1 MDEEISVI
9 IYDKQIKFTKQGGK
23 MKKLKLLAAVGF
35 GAVSLAGLAGS
46 AVYAANTANSTL
58 TQTINAGALSTDIR
72 NSSNAVVSNPTFAMG
87 AVTLST
93 SAQTSTGTF
102 GENDKR
108 ISVDN
113 PGGANNGWT
122 LTLNAT
128 TPGTGKWT
136 DGGKSYKYNGTA
148 ADGRLTVD
156 PSTGTVTPVIGTAT
170 GITKGSSMAF
180 SGSNPVT
187 LMSASAGADVV
198 WNGYITGVSLKQDIP
213 AGQQAGTYTLPMTQT
228 VAAI

>member
-1 MDEEISVI
+1 M
-9 IYDKQIKFTKQGGK
+9 
-23 MKKLKLLAAVGF
+23 
-35 GAVSLAGLAGS
+35 
-46 AVYAANTANSTL
+46 
-58 TQTINAGALSTDIR
+58 
-72 NSSNAVVSNPTFAMG
+72 
-87 AVTLST
+87 
-93 SAQTSTGTF
+93 
-102 GENDKR
+102 
-108 ISVDN
+108 
-113 PGGANNGWT
+113 
-122 LTLNAT
+122 NAT
-128 TPGTGKWT
+128 TPGIGKWT

-156 PSTGTVTPVIGTAT
+156 PSTGTVTPLIGTAT

-187 LMSASAGADVV
+187 LMSASAGANAV